1 MSLNQPLAGVRVL
14 DLSTLLPGPY
24 CSWILA
30 AFGANVLKIERP
42 GGSDWARHAPPTREG
57 QGALFMALNRGKKS
71 LTLNLK
77 TDAGRGVFLRLAA
90 GGDVLLE
97 TFRPGVMERLGL
109 GYAALREVNPALLYC
124 ALSGYG
130 PSGPYRSRAGHD
142 LNYIGLAGL
151 LDLTGHRDSS
161 PVIPGAPIADLTG
174 GLWAAIGILLLLF
187 ARSRSG
193 AGAKVD
199 ASLLGAAL
207 ACLPVAV
214 AGEVSG
220 EPVRRG
226 SGELNGGF
234 VCYNVYPC
242 MDGAY
247 LSLAALEPDFWAAF
261 CQAVR
266 RPDLLGSQFA
276 AAVPGEPAYDEVCRL
291 FASRRRDDWMMA
303 LKDSDCCCEPVL
315 DLHSAAGSGPVIALG
330 MLQDGSLRPPLDFG
344 DDGPVSAQP
353 GRGAGDRAPDLG
365 ADNDGVLSELGYSPA
380 EVEAFRRQ
388 GVI

>member
-1 MSLNQPLAGVRVL
+1 MSLNPPLAGVRVL

-30 AFGANVLKIERP
+30 AFGADVLKIERP

-57 QGALFMALNRGKKS
+57 QGALFIALNRGKKS

-77 TDAGRGVFLRLAA
+77 TDAGRSVFRRLAA
-90 GGDVLLE
+90 GADVLLE

-130 PSGPYRSRAGHD
+130 PTGPYRSRAGHD

-161 PVIPGAPIADLTG
+161 PVIPGAPMADLTG

-214 AGEVSG
+214 AGVAGG

-234 VCYNVYPC
+234 ICYNVYAC
-242 MDGAY
+242 KDGAY
-247 LSLAALEPDFWAAF
+247 LSLAALEPAFWAAF
-261 CQAVR
+261 CQAVG
-266 RPDLLGSQFA
+266 RPDLLPSQFA

-291 FASRRRDDWMMA
+291 FASRARDEWTET
-303 LKDSDCCCEPVL
+303 LRDSDCCCEPVL
-315 DLHSAAGSGPVIALG
+315 DLRRAAGSPAVLALR

-344 DDGPVSAQP
+344 DEGPGPARP
-353 GRGAGDRAPDLG
+353 GLGAGDRARDLG
-365 ADNDGVLSELGYSPA
+365 ADNDVVLAELGYTPA
-380 EVEAFRRQ
+380 EVEAFRQ
-388 GVI
+388 EGVI

>member
-1 MSLNQPLAGVRVL
+1 MALNPPLAGVRVL

-30 AFGANVLKIERP
+30 GFGADVLKIERP
-42 GGSDWARHAPPTREG
+42 GGSDWARHAPPTLEG
-57 QGALFMALNRGKKS
+57 QGALFRCLNRGKKS

-77 TDAGRGVFLRLAA
+77 ADAGREVFRRLVARS
-90 GGDVLLE
+90 DVLLE

-109 GYAALREVNPALLYC
+109 GYAALREVKPALLYC

-151 LDLTGHRDSS
+151 LDLTGQRDSS

-193 AGAKVD
+193 AGAKVN

-214 AGEVSG
+214 AGEAGG

-234 VCYNVYPC
+234 ICYNVYAC
-242 MDGAY
+242 KDGAY
-247 LSLAALEPDFWAAF
+247 LTLAALEPDFWAAF
-261 CQAVR
+261 CQAAG
-266 RPDLLGSQFA
+266 RPDLLASQFA
-276 AAVPGEPAYDEVCRL
+276 PAVPGEPAYDDLCRL
-291 FASRRRDDWMMA
+291 FGSRTRDEWTTA
-303 LKDSDCCCEPVL
+303 LQDSDCCCEPVL
-315 DLHSAAGSGPVIALG
+315 DLHSAAESAAVLALRI
-330 MLQDGSLRPPLDFG
+330 LHDGSLRPPLDFG
-344 DDGPVSAQP
+344 DGGPGISP
-353 GRGAGDRAPDLG
+353 PAGELGEKAPDLG
-365 ADNDGVLSELGYSPA
+365 ADNAAVLSALGFSPA
-380 EVEAFRRQ
+380 EAEALRQ
-388 GVI
+388 DGVI